1 MPTQPPEVRLSAMV
15 SNSSNLF
22 LLNLSYS
29 NIPIKA
35 LLDSGMTHCFLNSS
49 LVSDHQLP
57 VQTLPQPLCLCLFD
71 RSFATNPIVYEVTLP
86 IHFNHSHTIP
96 ITFLVTPLDP
106 DISAVLGISWLHQLN
121 LLIDWASSHI
131 HFQTPDLSSPSPAA
145 LPSIFLALATV

>member
-15 SNSSNLF
+15 SDSKDSF

-35 LLDSGMTHCFLNSS
+35 LLDSGVTHCFLDSS
-49 LVSDHQLP
+49 LVSDHRFP
-57 VQTLPQPLCLCLFD
+57 VRTLPQPLHLCLFD
-71 RSFATNPIVYEVTLP
+71 GSFSADPIVYEVTLP
-86 IHFNHSHTIP
+86 ICFDHTHTIP

-106 DISAVLGISWLHQLN
+106 DITAVLGISWLRQLN

-131 HFQTPDLSSPSPAA
+131 HF
-145 LPSIFLALATV
+145 